1 RAIGRRCLRHPD
13 RTGGGPPMMSSFLAV
28 FRKEVLHIRRNR
40 GVLIVTVMMPVM
52 QMLLFGFIDQT
63 VHDVPTVVVDQD
75 HSVYSR
81 ELLDQLRATKTFEI
95 RQITTSP
102 DAARGAIIRGNASV
116 GIVIPPDYHDLR
128 TRNQPAKILVLIDG
142 SDSTVSAGALAAING
157 IVAEDN
163 LEILTRDARG
173 GMPLSAQPIIL
184 FNPEGRTANYII
196 PGLVAILM
204 QMIAIFLASGWVVR
218 ERERGT
224 MEQLMVTPVEPLGL
238 MLGKVAPYLVL
249 GLGETALILAI
260 MRWGFAVPIQGSL
273 VFLFG
278 IMIVYLAAL
287 LALGLF
293 ISTRAKTEMEG
304 MQMAQM
310 LVLPSVFLSGY
321 IFPIKGMPFVL
332 QAISQILPAPH
343 MVAVMRGIVLRD
355 AGPAEMAG
363 HVLALL
369 AFAVLL
375 VWLSVRRVSKMTM

>member
-1 RAIGRRCLRHPD
+1 
-13 RTGGGPPMMSSFLAV
+13 MMSSFLAV

-40 GVLIVTVMMPVM
+40 GVLFVTVMMPIM

-75 HSVYSR
+75 HSVQSR
-81 ELLDQLRATKTFEI
+81 ELMDKLRATKTFDL

-102 DAARGAIIRGNASV
+102 TSARDAITSGKASV
-116 GIVIPPDYHDLR
+116 GVVIPPDYHDQRSRGL
-128 TRNQPAKILVLIDG
+128 PAKILVLIDG
-142 SDSTVSAGALAAING
+142 SDSTVSAGALAAVNG
-157 IVAEDN
+157 LVASEN
-163 LEILTRDARG
+163 LEVLAHDARG

-204 QMIAIFLASGWVVR
+204 QMIAIFLASGSVVR

-224 MEQLMVTPVEPLGL
+224 MEQLMVTPVDPLGL
-238 MLGKVAPYLVL
+238 MLGKVAPYLFL

-260 MRWGFAVPIQGSL
+260 MRWAFAVPIQGSL

-287 LALGLF
+287 LAFGLF
-293 ISTRAKTEMEG
+293 ISTRAKTEMEA

-310 LVLPSVFLSGY
+310 LVLPSIFLSGY

-332 QAISQILPAPH
+332 QAIGQVLPATH

-355 AGPAEMAG
+355 AGPGEMLG
-363 HVLALL
+363 HVLALIV
-369 AFAVLL
+369 FAVVL
-375 VWLSVRRVSKMTM
+375 VWASVRRVSKMTA

>member
-1 RAIGRRCLRHPD
+1 
-13 RTGGGPPMMSSFLAV
+13 
-28 FRKEVLHIRRNR
+28 
-40 GVLIVTVMMPVM
+40 
-52 QMLLFGFIDQT
+52 

-75 HSVYSR
+75 HSVQSR
-81 ELLDQLRATKTFEI
+81 ELMDKLRATKTFDI

-102 DAARGAIIRGNASV
+102 TSARDAITSGKASV
-116 GIVIPPDYHDLR
+116 GVVIPPDYHDQRSRGL
-128 TRNQPAKILVLIDG
+128 PAKILVLIDG
-142 SDSTVSAGALAAING
+142 SDSTVSAGALAAVNG
-157 IVAEDN
+157 LVASEN
-163 LEILTRDARG
+163 LEVLAHDARG

-204 QMIAIFLASGWVVR
+204 QMIAIFLASGSVVR

-224 MEQLMVTPVEPLGL
+224 MEQLMVTPVDPLGL
-238 MLGKVAPYLVL
+238 MLGKVAPYLFL

-260 MRWGFAVPIQGSL
+260 MRWAFAVPIQGSL

-287 LALGLF
+287 LAFGLF
-293 ISTRAKTEMEG
+293 ISTRAKTEMEA

-310 LVLPSVFLSGY
+310 LVLPSIFLSGY

-332 QAISQILPAPH
+332 QAIGQVLPATH

-355 AGPAEMAG
+355 AGPGEMLG
-363 HVLALL
+363 HVLALIV
-369 AFAVLL
+369 FAVVL
-375 VWLSVRRVSKMTM
+375 VWASVRRVSKMTA

>member
-1 RAIGRRCLRHPD
+1 
-13 RTGGGPPMMSSFLAV
+13 MMSSFRAV

-75 HSVYSR
+75 RSVQSR
-81 ELLDQLRATKTFEI
+81 ELMDELRATRTFDI
-95 RQITTSP
+95 QQITTSP
-102 DAARGAIIRGNASV
+102 DAARRAIISGKAGV
-116 GIVIPPDYHDLR
+116 GVVIPPDYHDR
-128 TRNQPAKILVLIDG
+128 RGHNQPAKILVLIDG

-157 IVAEDN
+157 VIAQNN

-173 GMPLSAQPIIL
+173 GMPMSAQPIIL

-204 QMIAIFLASGWVVR
+204 QMIAIFLASGSVVR
-218 ERERGT
+218 EREKGT
-224 MEQLMVTPVEPLGL
+224 MEQLMVTPVDPLGL

-260 MRWGFAVPIQGSL
+260 MRWAFAVPIQGSL
-273 VFLFG
+273 VFLFA

-293 ISTRAKTEMEG
+293 ISTRAKTEMEA

-321 IFPIKGMPFVL
+321 IFPFKGMPLVL
-332 QAISQILPAPH
+332 QAIGQVLPATH

-355 AGPAEMAG
+355 AGPSEMLA
-363 HVLALL
+363 HVLALV
-369 AFAVLL
+369 AFAVAL
-375 VWLSVRRVSKMTM
+375 VWLSVRRVSKMTV